1 MGGKILLGVA
11 ILELLTVIG
20 VWIWYEIEMRKIR
33 RK

>member
-1 MGGKILLGVA
+1 MGGKILLGIA

-20 VWIWYEIEMRKIR
+20 TWIWYEIEMRKIR

>member
-20 VWIWYEIEMRKIR
+20 VCIWYEIEMRKIR

>member
-1 MGGKILLGVA
+1 MGGKILLGIA